1 MGSDDQLGYDPSPTP
16 KLSLF
21 SFSGKLHE
29 SPAGMLTPPIHT
41 LASVPFKWEEAPGK
55 PRPSCISTHQ
65 SKPKFARCLEL
76 PPRLLNEVKVSNSP
90 SPSTVLDGPYVSRSL
105 SLGKGSSWSS
115 LENLGG
121 GKVSSKDSR
130 VVFGSSRW
138 GGFWKNNKEFDDPG
152 PGDISGVSHG
162 GETKV
167 KITRIRRRSSFL
179 GLSHSR
185 SHFWTDIYESFK
197 HAVPWTRR

>member
-1 MGSDDQLGYDPSPTP
+1 MMGSDDQLGYDPSPTP
-16 KLSLF
+16 KLALF
-21 SFSGKLHE
+21 SFSGKRHE

-121 GKVSSKDSR
+121 AGKVSNS
-130 VVFGSSRW
+130 
-138 GGFWKNNKEFDDPG
+138 
-152 PGDISGVSHG
+152 SGVSHG

-185 SHFWTDIYESFK
+185 SHFWTDMYESFK